1 MNRSEDDDVV
11 VFVGELMDDVLG
23 LRGWREKRK
32 EEERKSGRGTEFEG
46 RNRNCPDQVRSSAR
60 VGRHVPRYT
69 DCQGQNGNGPITAAA
84 FRVPRSDALFH
95 FSFFCLSVTHYAMD
109 WAILQQLIR
118 RLSF

>member
-1 MNRSEDDDVV
+1 MNRSKNDDVV

-23 LRGWREKRK
+23 PRGWREKRK

-46 RNRNCPDQVRSSAR
+46 RKRNCPDQVRSSAR

-69 DCQGQNGNGPITAAA
+69 DCQGPKGGMDQSQQLHFE
-84 FRVPRSDALFH
+84 FRDRTH
-95 FSFFCLSVTHYAMD
+95 FSTSFFCLSVTHYAMD
-109 WAILQQLIR
+109 WAILHQLIM